1 MQLVLFC
8 DLLQFDWLRKR
19 AAFTIFRPRA
29 GELCFSNKPRS
40 EDKFQTQNTS
50 HKVKK
55 LSYRALKKVKYSEL
69 TSMDLLLSPKC
80 TSVLRQKKIKQ
91 IQTSK
96 NTAQCFICP
105 TYIQLSIHLWVTILT
120 KMFYWLYSWEYR
132 HIFMTRLFLWVK
144 VRIWVIIPKKWI
156 YNCITRRHVTKPPV
170 TTHSVYT
177 G

>member
-1 MQLVLFC
+1 VQLVLFC
-8 DLLQFDWLRKR
+8 DLLQFDWLPKR
-19 AAFTIFRPRA
+19 AVFTIFSPRA

-69 TSMDLLLSPKC
+69 TSMDLL
-80 TSVLRQKKIKQ
+80 Q
-91 IQTSK
+91 

-105 TYIQLSIHLWVTILT
+105 TYNQLSIHLWVIILT
-120 KMFYWLYSWEYR
+120 KMFYWFPWIYR
-132 HIFMTRLFLWVK
+132 HIFMTRLFLLVK
-144 VRIWVIIPKKWI
+144 VRIWIIIPKKWI
-156 YNCITRRHVTKPPV
+156 YNCITVRHVTKPPV

-177 G
+177 R